1 MNPPSLLASL
11 LFLATVSLHAVP
23 SPLKLAAVVDAA
35 NFPTLQAAFDAIPE
49 AGGLVRLPPGDFELR
64 APLVLSTGNTR
75 GEGSGAATHLI
86 NRNTTGEPALIVR
99 PRDIAK
105 NPRSRIWRVQLG
117 NFRISGNTNSGDGVF
132 AHGIN
137 EIFVQGLSV
146 DHNGGN
152 GIHLKDCYE
161 DPRVSDSIITYN
173 AKNGLLI
180 DAGHDIVVNANQF
193 EENQDAV
200 RCVNSFNLC
209 MNGNNIDDHLRHGVV
224 IENTYGSV
232 LSGNMIE
239 ECNGTAVILD
249 RDCYGITVSANVIAH
264 HLGGGVHLLDAW
276 GCTVSANTFVLVHSN
291 ALFVGANSGRITVTG
306 NTFCNSEIGGLMK
319 RLSLS
324 HTNIWA
330 RDLATGIALGATR
343 DIVISGNTFS
353 GLSGEAVLAA
363 GKCER
368 LSVLGNIITD
378 CGRAFP
384 KSRPLIH
391 LNRAR
396 DSLERNNIVH
406 TPPRA
411 KPPK

>member
-75 GEGSGAATHLI
+75 VEGSGAATHLI

-161 DPRVSDSIITYN
+161 DPRACPTRSSPTT
-173 AKNGLLI
+173 
-180 DAGHDIVVNANQF
+180 
-193 EENQDAV
+193 
-200 RCVNSFNLC
+200 R
-209 MNGNNIDDHLRHGVV
+209 R
-224 IENTYGSV
+224 
-232 LSGNMIE
+232 
-239 ECNGTAVILD
+239 TA
-249 RDCYGITVSANVIAH
+249 C
-264 HLGGGVHLLDAW
+264 
-276 GCTVSANTFVLVHSN
+276 
-291 ALFVGANSGRITVTG
+291 
-306 NTFCNSEIGGLMK
+306 
-319 RLSLS
+319 
-324 HTNIWA
+324 
-330 RDLATGIALGATR
+330 
-343 DIVISGNTFS
+343 
-353 GLSGEAVLAA
+353 
-363 GKCER
+363 
-368 LSVLGNIITD
+368 
-378 CGRAFP
+378 
-384 KSRPLIH
+384 
-391 LNRAR
+391 
-396 DSLERNNIVH
+396 
-406 TPPRA
+406 
-411 KPPK
+411 